1 MHNALYRSVSTA
13 VVILAVS
20 GSPKLQGKPP
30 EDREIAAKL
39 VGIWMAHPDQYGLSM
54 KAGIYT
60 FRADKTFVISGGFA
74 HGGRHLDVE
83 VAGKWW
89 IENSV
94 LFEEIT
100 KTSFPEVA
108 PIGHVDRETI
118 LGISDEGC
126 WLREEDG
133 KEHFL
138 TRYKG

>member
-1 MHNALYRSVSTA
+1 MHNALYRSVSAA
-13 VVILAVS
+13 VVILAIS
-20 GSPKLQGKPP
+20 GIPKLQGKPP
-30 EDREIAAKL
+30 EDQEMAAKL
-39 VGIWMAHPDQYGLSM
+39 VGTWMAHPDEYGFSM
-54 KAGIYT
+54 KTGIYT
-60 FRADKTFVISGGFA
+60 FRADKTFVSSGGFA
-74 HGGRHLDVE
+74 RGGRHLDVE
-83 VAGKWW
+83 IEGKWW

-100 KTSFPEVA
+100 KTSFPEVV
-108 PIGHVDRETI
+108 PLGHIYRGII